1 MLRRVGSFLA
11 LILVATLVLAACGE
25 PGDKVE
31 PTVTRI
37 PVENVPVPPT
47 VVPTSDAASQ
57 VSDGTASGSG
67 EGTTP
72 SDTGAQTT
80 FDIVMLDIL
89 FDVTE
94 LTVPA
99 NTEITINLV
108 NNGALTHNFNI
119 DELGVQSGDYAAGQ
133 TGTIT
138 FNSGSA
144 AEYEYFCSIPGHRE
158 SGMVGKITVVD
169 AAAQAEST
177 PAGAAT
183 EESGP
188 DAGAAA
194 SGPVTIDL
202 AMLDISFDQ
211 TEITVPANTEITI
224 NLVNSGALTHSF
236 DIDELNVHSGD
247 YAAGQSGT
255 VTFNSGAPG
264 EYEFYCAIPGHR
276 ESGMAG
282 KIIVTGEPAPAES
295 TPAGAATEE
304 SGPDAGAAASGPVTI
319 DLAMLDI
326 SFDQTELTV
335 PANTE
340 ITINL
345 VNDGALTHSFDID
358 ELNVH
363 SGDYAAGQS
372 GTVTFNSGAP
382 GEYEFYCAIPG
393 QREVGMAGK
402 LIVTEGGAVAPPA
415 DAGVATPPSPASTV
429 ASPVA
434 SPVALQTTFDV
445 VMEDIKF
452 DVTELRVPANTD
464 ITINLVNKGALSH
477 NFSIPDLGVVSG
489 DYVGG
494 QTGTITFNSGAP
506 GAYEYDCN
514 IPGHRGIGMVGK
526 IIVQ

>member
-276 ESGMAG
+276 E
-282 KIIVTGEPAPAES
+282 
-295 TPAGAATEE
+295 
-304 SGPDAGAAASGPVTI
+304 
-319 DLAMLDI
+319 
-326 SFDQTELTV
+326 
-335 PANTE
+335 
-340 ITINL
+340 
-345 VNDGALTHSFDID
+345 
-358 ELNVH
+358 
-363 SGDYAAGQS
+363 
-372 GTVTFNSGAP
+372 
-382 GEYEFYCAIPG
+382 
-393 QREVGMAGK
+393 VGMAGK

-415 DAGVATPPSPASTV
+415 DAGAATPPSPASTV

-452 DVTELRVPANTD
+452 DVTELRVPANTDITINLVNKGALSHNFSIPDLNVNSGDYVGGQTGTIAFNSGAAGEHQFICDIPGHKDIGMVGKLIVVDQAAGDGAPADGSSGATTGQTTFEIQMLDIQFDISEITAPANTD